1 MKDHTRRAV
10 AYIAA
15 IESGRRA
22 ATLFDYSEGRY
33 FNFGGTFHAN
43 GLNVFDYESRC
54 YISGTARSLFH
65 YGNGRHITFNQEPQ
79 HFNPDRQQFSGFDYD
94 TGSHF
99 SGTVAGSQ
107 ITLYDYENG
116 RYYSYAA

>member
-10 AYIAA
+10 AFVAA

-22 ATLFDYSEGRY
+22 AALFDYSEGRY
-33 FNFGGTFHAN
+33 FNFGATIRASGVS
-43 GLNVFDYESRC
+43 VFDYENGC
-54 YISGTARSLFH
+54 YITGTARSLFH
-65 YGNGRHITFNQEPQ
+65 YGNGRYITLKQDRQ
-79 HFNPDRQQFSGFDYD
+79 QFNPDRQQFSDFDYD

-99 SGTVAGSQ
+99 SGSIANGQ

-116 RYYSYAA
+116 RYYNYAA